1 MPRPPHPHA
10 PDHLQSSLTP
20 SAYTPVSLQC
30 TLHKLAQPHHSCGQ
44 TKLGSMSNFPSVDGE
59 TCSAMHYQ
67 PKQPKT
73 LPVLN
78 RGGAGYETEADLW
91 YQAQQAGDT
100 LPNTQTGCRHP
111 NWSQAPKLQNQ
122 T

>member
-1 MPRPPHPHA
+1 MGLHHSLHGSVHSRSPSVLSHYSGQKRVYSPR
-10 PDHLQSSLTP
+10 SSLSP
-20 SAYTPVSLQC
+20 CNPHMQSALIDD
-30 TLHKLAQPHHSCGQ
+30 
-44 TKLGSMSNFPSVDGE
+44 VDGE

-73 LPVLN
+73 LLVLN
-78 RGGAGYETEADLW
+78 QGGAGETEADLW
-91 YQAQQAGDT
+91 YQAQQAADT
-100 LPNTQTGCRHP
+100 LPNTQTGHRHP